1 MAEEAVVY
9 SSLDL
14 DMKWVKYKAHP
25 FVKDQAHGLVMGVC
39 PVRLAEDDYT
49 LEETGEEGQRALE

>member
-1 MAEEAVVY
+1 MY